1 MAKQFFP
8 LLPKLKENSAVNPD
22 KASVWEE
29 EHLDFLNALVKSLAV
44 SGTIKDVGHIDSIP
58 DVWARPLLF
67 QMALFDAQNTASSE
81 FVSGLHDRVVGEW
94 RALLAMLALKEIRHL
109 NLRAEAV
116 DLTSEDARSGLGDV
130 LRTLAPVETI
140 DPGEN
145 GADWTFLYVLFFN
158 EVPIAI
164 TSPTT
169 LVSAAAD
176 YMTAFRGG
184 LPQPW
189 STDGVMLTDPVPYLT
204 GEELNALAVWLSRL
218 HDDIQALQRG
228 GYDDNQA
235 RESLLRCIV
244 EYQQTI
250 RLRLHGAESTAKLR
264 VPGDLEMANKSIFR
278 LLNRFVETKPATAE
292 SSAVRLVP
300 SPSRK
305 PAHDVLI
312 TSPSM
317 ARDFASQVG
326 VQAPQLVVW
335 PGISAN
341 DITEASLTGDRNM
354 IGAASLGKTEW
365 FRPEEFFTERMTVME
380 PGKILL
386 ASLEIEG
393 MEMLANDDLTP
404 VPPIRPELLEYL
416 TPEDIASR
424 LSIED
429 KPDKIVVRFLFPLSG
444 VDGMPSDYRFTKEY
458 PKEELIYLDTNVP
471 VLEIWPNFRREGWNK
486 YYLYYE
492 NSEAQNTGSDTL
504 GKNFFYVDPWSY
516 GKKIAA
522 DIPEHG
528 LANRFTT
535 RMTDF
540 PEALI
545 VTVLPSQDGA
555 YAQPVE
561 TGVFLLK
568 APPLVNKQ
576 PDLSWQLGIDF
587 GTSST
592 MIFYREGNH
601 DPKPL
606 SFEPHLYQV
615 TDSGAARTRTFI
627 NFIPSTFDDQDT
639 QAGSFL
645 SIFHILDASRLQDEI
660 RPLQDGH
667 VFWLNTKNTEAFRE
681 EQQRIDANLKWK
693 DDATGRRKV
702 ATYIK
707 QICLQSLVEAAVRGV
722 EKIKWNFSFPTAF
735 SQEQQFAFRQTCEEA
750 VAESYEGAGFQAA
763 EQGNLL
769 EPWPESKASAY
780 HFNKLGHS
788 DTNFSEGAICLDIGA
803 GTTDISI
810 VSGQP
815 GKIVYHTSI
824 QFAGRYLFHPIYA
837 HYDYFAKDVPDLTD
851 VDFEKKCAIIDA
863 DMREH
868 SEDYLRQ
875 LKNIT
880 GREDVRKVLQ
890 DTQFATAGIFY
901 YLGEILKE
909 LKAKGIYAED
919 HVPDV
924 FVGGNGSRIFSWIT
938 GGAFASDSPFLLV
951 LKHMLIHASG
961 LAEDSQFDIKLS
973 ERPKIEVAAGMI
985 ERRPHNDEEFFD
997 EAAQTK
1003 KLFGDHVDEYIASSV
1018 LSGDAYEEAGAEK
1031 PGSAFL
1037 SAYDIAKGIT
1047 VQRLD
1052 MLKDFVKEFNNDL
1065 HIWSDGVEISEDDAR
1080 DIQKRVNSYYVS
1092 EKDKDV
1098 KKIYV
1103 EPVFIMGLRKTVEKL
1118 VNENDG

>member
-22 KASVWEE
+22 KASVWED
-29 EHLDFLNALVKSLAV
+29 EHLDFLNALVKSLDAG
-44 SGTIKDVGHIDSIP
+44 GTIKDVGHIDSIP

-67 QMALFDAQNTASSE
+67 QMALFDEQNTASGE
-81 FVSGLHDRVVGEW
+81 FVSGLHERVVGEW
-94 RALLAMLALKEIRHL
+94 RALLAMLALKEVRHL

-116 DLTSEDARSGLGDV
+116 DLRSNDARNGLGDV

-145 GADWTFLYVLFFN
+145 GADWTFLYVFFFQDK
-158 EVPIAI
+158 PIAI

-204 GEELNALAVWLSRL
+204 SGELDALDVWLTRL
-218 HDDIQALQRG
+218 HDDVQGLQQG

-235 RESLLRCIV
+235 RESLLRCLV
-244 EYQQTI
+244 EYQQSI
-250 RLRLHGAESTAKLR
+250 RLRLHGAGKSAKLR

-278 LLNRFVETKPATAE
+278 LLNRFVEAKAATAE

-305 PAHDVLI
+305 PEHDVLI
-312 TSPSM
+312 ASPTM
-317 ARDFASQVG
+317 ARDFASQAG

-341 DITEASLTGDRNM
+341 DITEASLSGDHHT
-354 IGAASLGKTEW
+354 IGTASLGKTEW
-365 FRPEEFFTERMTVME
+365 FRPEDFFTERMTVIE
-380 PGKILL
+380 PGRALPAAL
-386 ASLEIEG
+386 DIEG
-393 MEMLANDDLTP
+393 AEMLASEDLTP

-416 TPEDIASR
+416 TPEDIARR
-424 LSIED
+424 LSIEE
-429 KPDKIVVRFLFPLSG
+429 KPDKLVVRFVFPLSG
-444 VDGMPSDYRFTKEY
+444 MNDTPSDYRFSREY
-458 PKEELIYLDTNVP
+458 PKEELIYIDTNVP
-471 VLEIWPNFRREGWNK
+471 VVEIWPDFRREGWNQ

-492 NSEAQNTGSDTL
+492 NSEAQNKSSDAL
-504 GKNFFYVDPWSY
+504 GRNFYYVEPWCY
-516 GKKIAA
+516 GKTIAPEM
-522 DIPEHG
+522 PEHG
-528 LANRFTT
+528 LANRFTA

-545 VTVLPSQDGA
+545 VSVVPSQDGA

-568 APPLVNKQ
+568 APPLMNRQ
-576 PDLSWQLGIDF
+576 PDFSWQLGIDF

-592 MIFYREGNH
+592 MLFYREGNQE
-601 DPKPL
+601 PKPL
-606 SFEPHLYQV
+606 SFEPHLYHV
-615 TDSGAARTRTFI
+615 TDSRVARTRSFI
-627 NFIPSTFDDQDT
+627 NFIPSSFEEQEM
-639 QAGSFL
+639 QPGSFL
-645 SIFHILDASRLQDEI
+645 SIFHLLDAASLKDRI

-667 VFWLNTKNTEAFRE
+667 VFWLNTKNTEVFKVE
-681 EQQRIDANLKWK
+681 KQHIDANLKWK
-693 DDATGRRKV
+693 NDATGRRKV
-702 ATYIK
+702 AAFIK
-707 QICLQSLVEAAVRGV
+707 QICLQSLVEAAVHGV
-722 EKIKWNFSFPTAF
+722 DKIKWNFSFPTAF
-735 SQEQQFAFRQTCEEA
+735 SQEQQVAFRQTCEEA
-750 VAESYEGAGFQAA
+750 VEESYAGAGFQAPDPG
-763 EQGNLL
+763 EVL
-769 EPWPESKASAY
+769 EPWPESKAAAY

-788 DTNFSEGAICLDIGA
+788 DTNFSDGAICLDIGA

-810 VSGQP
+810 ISGQP
-815 GKIVYHTSI
+815 GKTVYHSSI

-837 HYDYFAKDVPDLTD
+837 HYEDFAGKDLKLNDL
-851 VDFEKKCAIIDA
+851 DFEKKCAIIDA

-868 SEDYLRQ
+868 SGEYLRQ

-880 GREDVRKVLQ
+880 GREDIRNILQ
-890 DTQFATAGIFY
+890 DSQMATAGIFY

-909 LKAKGIYAED
+909 LRAKGIYEED

-924 FVGGNGSRIFSWIT
+924 FIGGNGSRIFSWIT
-938 GGAFASDSPFLLV
+938 GGSFASDSPFLLV
-951 LKHMLIHASG
+951 LKNMIIHASG
-961 LAEDSQFDIKLS
+961 LDENSRFTIKLS
-973 ERPKIEVAAGMI
+973 ERPKVEVAAGMI
-985 ERRPHNDEEFFD
+985 ERRPHNDREFFD
-997 EAAQTK
+997 EEAQAK
-1003 KLFGDHVDEYIASSV
+1003 ELFGSHVDEYIASSV
-1018 LSGDAYEEAGAEK
+1018 LAGDAYEEDGEERS
-1031 PGSAFL
+1031 GSTFL
-1037 SAYDIAKGIT
+1037 SAYDISKGIT
-1047 VQRLD
+1047 VKSLD
-1052 MLKDFVKEFNNDL
+1052 SLKDFIMQFNNDL
-1065 HIWSDGVEISEDDAR
+1065 HIWADGVVLSEDDEY

-1103 EPVFIMGLRKTVEKL
+1103 EPVFIMALRKTIEKL
-1118 VNENDG
+1118 VSENDG